1 MDPAQTYP
9 FSTRAEFGAQ
19 LQRCLSGAQQVLQ
32 LFDPDFAL
40 WELGSS
46 ATDVALRRF
55 LTGHG
60 KLMLVA
66 HSNAHLERHAP
77 RFVRLLKDYGHLIE
91 CRLTHAGIRH
101 LTDSFCIADGRDI
114 VRRFHSDHLRGAA
127 AFQAPLETQLYS
139 DRFAAIW
146 QESGPG
152 LHADATGL

>member
-1 MDPAQTYP
+1 MDAQQTFP
-9 FSTRAEFGAQ
+9 FTTRAEFSVY
-19 LQRCLSGAQQVLQ
+19 LQRCLSGADQELQ

-46 ATDVALRRF
+46 ATEAALRRF

-60 KLMLVA
+60 KLLLVA

-91 CRLTHAGIRH
+91 CRLTHPAIRQ

-114 VRRFHSDHLRGAA
+114 VRRFHCDHLRGEA
-127 AFQAPLETQLYS
+127 AFQAPLETQLYR